1 MSGPQD
7 FKNRFKIVKV
17 ETTEPLK
24 RGRWTC
30 FDFVD
35 KPASKDKVTGT
46 SEPEKQVKTS
56 TTGGGPSG
64 AATMSYA
71 ASHTATVKTNSAA
84 PHGGGSRPASVAA
97 NLSATINVAPAVAV
111 SSSVVAGGGT
121 AATAVGGGLEQ
132 HHPSA
137 GVQQQP
143 QAAVASIQ
151 QQTSA
156 AAANAMAD
164 SNFADEL
171 QQQGVESSAVTGVG
185 RQPSGG
191 DPGPAAGQRSGHKSG
206 GGPSNGLASYSNH
219 PSHSIPTQQNIS
231 SLTQVCYLIQGEI
244 FHALIRDF

>member
-46 SEPEKQVKTS
+46 SEPEKQVKTT

-71 ASHTATVKTNSAA
+71 ASHTATVKTNSTA
-84 PHGGGSRPASVAA
+84 PHGGSRPASVAA

-132 HHPSA
+132 LQQSA
-137 GVQQQP
+137 GVQQP
-143 QAAVASIQ
+143 QAAVASI

-191 DPGPAAGQRSGHKSG
+191 DPGPAGQRSGHKSG

-231 SLTQVCYLIQGEI
+231 SLTQVSHQSSKDKYYVI
-244 FHALIRDF
+244 